1 MCNCS
6 REAPLDAVLMGAF
19 LKRCHPSVNDRTERA
34 ADRLGRGQFGPGPW
48 GVTARVGGRGG
59 AEEREGGGLVKRKA
73 DRLAGGVGEGP

>member
-19 LKRCHPSVNDRTERA
+19 LKRCHPSVNDRKELA
-34 ADRLGRGQFGPGPW
+34 VDRIGRGQFGPGPC
-48 GVTARVGGRGG
+48 GVIALVGGRGG